1 MLTQKQV
8 SEETHGR
15 HIESAAGRGFA
26 TSPANSQAAEHL
38 ISPIVPIQPFVKPAF
53 VQGGLLP
60 VSASSANNQQTLGDI
75 ALLTWPFTSTRGFPR
90 RFSELAVFDARFYL
104 GVRCVD
110 EPG

>member
-53 VQGGLLP
+53 VQ
-60 VSASSANNQQTLGDI
+60 ADCYRLGRHPPTI
-75 ALLTWPFTSTRGFPR
+75 SKHWAT
-90 RFSELAVFDARFYL
+90 
-104 GVRCVD
+104 
-110 EPG
+110 